1 MLATNLRDRQVF
13 LYGFAKNEQ
22 DNVDD
27 DELRALKLLAQTYL
41 GMDEETI
48 ARLVE
53 AGELTEVKMANRRLR
68 KELLETARG
77 LYELGAVR
85 GKTMREFE
93 SLRVEAPKIYSAY
106 EIKRLRLR
114 EKASQAVFAA
124 YLNTSV
130 STVLKWEI
138 GEKKPSGPALKLLDI
153 VERKGLK
160 ALA

>member
-1 MLATNLRDRQVF
+1 
-13 LYGFAKNEQ
+13 
-22 DNVDD
+22 
-27 DELRALKLLAQTYL
+27 
-41 GMDEETI
+41 
-48 ARLVE
+48 
-53 AGELTEVKMANRRLR
+53 MANRRLR

-77 LYELGAVR
+77 LYDLGAID

-93 SLRVEAPKIYSAY
+93 SLRVESPKTYSAY

-130 STVLKWEI
+130 STVQKWEI
-138 GEKKPSGPALKLLDI
+138 GEKTPSGPALKLLDL

-160 ALA
+160 TLA